1 MYLLNRTES
10 VQGSA
15 SPYVSLQKVQGS
27 VVSLQWDAG
36 LCQSVCR
43 MERSVLQSLYVSV
56 KDVQSRV
63 SICPSVETAS
73 ICSDSQFSSVRKTV
87 SDCRDSQHASA
98 GHKCPCVSVC
108 TSP

>member
-1 MYLLNRTES
+1 M
-10 VQGSA
+10 
-15 SPYVSLQKVQGS
+15 
-27 VVSLQWDAG
+27 
-36 LCQSVCR
+36 
-43 MERSVLQSLYVSV
+43 SV
-56 KDVQSRV
+56 KDVQCQSVPVRKGWAKSVRV
-63 SICPSVETAS
+63 REGRKRLSQYLSILETAS

>member
-10 VQGSA
+10 VH
-15 SPYVSLQKVQGS
+15 VSKSLY
-27 VVSLQWDAG
+27 VSLQWDAG

-43 MERSVLQSLYVSV
+43 MERSVHQSLYVSV

-73 ICSDSQFSSVRKTV
+73 ICSDNQFSSVRKTV

-98 GHKCPCVSVC
+98 GHKCTCVSVC
-108 TSP
+108 TSPWRMYEVRQ